1 MIKKNK
7 KQQVNCCY
15 TGYKRLGAA
24 EQSSRNTKSN
34 KKASCCYTGS
44 NCPEAAL
51 HYRHKLPSIIAEAE
65 FRKKTGMK
73 TKQVASK

>member
-24 EQSSRNTKSN
+24 EQSNVEIQKATK
-34 KKASCCYTGS
+34 KQVVVIPAPTVRKQHYIIGT
-44 NCPEAAL
+44 NCP
-51 HYRHKLPSIIAEAE
+51 
-65 FRKKTGMK
+65 
-73 TKQVASK
+73 Q